1 MNENLFLL
9 SSFESLETFSLFDM
23 FKIMKV
29 VSLFAGCGG
38 LDLGLIKS
46 GHEIV
51 LATDFDK
58 DCKKTYD
65 HNFDHPL
72 LLKDVKELKG
82 ESLPDYDLLTGGF
95 PCQGFSVANI
105 NRSVTDER
113 NELYLEIVRLL
124 HETKPKYFL
133 AENVMGILSLG
144 KGEVVK
150 QILKEFSEIALDEG
164 FPGYEVKLYKLNAAN
179 YGVAQ
184 GRKRVIFL
192 GVSKQITESK
202 RQELFDNFPPEP
214 THTNE
219 DDNKPPFNSLYQ
231 CIGDLPEP
239 GEEGAEK
246 ILNHYG
252 TNHKVRING
261 YIGNRKLSWDKPGPT
276 IVGRGGGTGGP
287 VIAVHP
293 NCKRRFTVRET
304 ARIQSFPDDF
314 EFKGSTTS
322 QFRQIG
328 NAVAVDF
335 AYHLGK
341 VLKEY
346 EDGKLLPKKDLQ
358 TSIKF

>member
-1 MNENLFLL
+1 
-9 SSFESLETFSLFDM
+9 
-23 FKIMKV
+23 MKV

-58 DCKKTYD
+58 DCKLTYD
-65 HNFDHPL
+65 KNFDHDL
-72 LLKDVKELKG
+72 LLMDVKDLKG
-82 ESLPDYDLLTGGF
+82 SDLPEYDLLTGGF
-95 PCQGFSVANI
+95 PCQGFSVANAY
-105 NRSVTDER
+105 RSVEDER

-144 KGEVVK
+144 QGKVVK
-150 QILKEFSEIALDEG
+150 QIVKEFSEIAIDEG
-164 FPGYEVKLYKLNAAN
+164 YPGYEVNLYKLNAAD
-179 YGVAQ
+179 YGVPQ

-192 GVSKQITESK
+192 GVSKEVPESD
-202 RQELFDNFPPEP
+202 RRILFNNFPPKP
-214 THTNE
+214 TNS
-219 DDNKPPFNSLYQ
+219 NKKESSLPPQKTLFHA
-231 CIGDLPEP
+231 IGDLPEP
-239 GEEGAEK
+239 GEISDEE
-246 ILNHYG
+246 IQNHYG
-252 TNHKVRING
+252 TKHKVKLNG
-261 YIGNRKLSWDKPGPT
+261 YMGNRKLSWDKPGPT

-293 NCKRRFTVRET
+293 NLKRRFTVRET

-314 EFKGSTTS
+314 VFLGSTSS

-341 VLKEY
+341 TLKDFE
-346 EDGKLLPKKDLQ
+346 EKKLTPQDQ
-358 TSIKF
+358 TTIEFTNHH